1 MRLRIASAC
10 CALFLMPV
18 SIVAAKNPTDD
29 GVVHGTI
36 NIALGNKNGLVVL
49 TDSMVTSTD
58 ATGAHHQLPTP
69 GQKLFKLDDRTIC
82 SVAGFAAAPA
92 VSTRFTAS
100 DLNTSTSAI
109 IHEYVR
115 QSAPQSRQS
124 IAEKLRALAFLFEMH
139 LAMIANV
146 RDAAGSPTPI
156 DAYRFQFIV
165 AGYDIDDKPK
175 IGRIALRMKNN
186 NGSFI
191 SEIEDVS
198 LLNVEEEL
206 VAQLTGMP
214 DVAAQILQHPESK
227 PQDAAIKL
235 YATSLTESGG
245 RSLTLE
251 QMEELAKRL
260 AYYTSKAHEEVG
272 GPNQVAILQKSQTVK
287 IDQPTFPELP
297 RPLFRFS
304 LVVDSHFSYSSVVF
318 AKGSPA
324 VFVRCSWVGMQH
336 DLDGHYYIGS
346 EFTKSVLIY
355 DGGDVNLG
363 DTNRVTDSVLLLGP
377 HAILENEAVRRLTG
391 TFSSLRVA
399 YAVSKPKPWQVVP

>member
-1 MRLRIASAC
+1 MRLCIASAC
-10 CALFLMPV
+10 RALLLVPL
-18 SIVAAKNPTDD
+18 SIVAAENPTGD

-49 TDSMVTSTD
+49 TDSMVTATD
-58 ATGAHHQLPTP
+58 ATGTHQLSNP
-69 GQKLFKLDDRTIC
+69 GQKLFKLDDRTVC
-82 SVAGFAAAPA
+82 SVAGFASAPA
-92 VSTRFTAS
+92 GSTRVTVS

-115 QSAPQSRQS
+115 QSTPQPRQS
-124 IAEKLRALAFLFEMH
+124 IAEKLRALASIFKMH

-146 RDAAGSPTPI
+146 RDAAGNPTPI
-156 DAYRFQFIV
+156 DTYRFQLIV

-175 IGRIALRMKNN
+175 IGRIALRMKNST
-186 NGSFI
+186 GSLI

-206 VAQLTGMP
+206 VSQLNGMP
-214 DVAAQILQHPESK
+214 NVAAQILLHPESE
-227 PQDAAIKL
+227 PRDAAIRL
-235 YATSLTESGG
+235 YATSLAENGG

-251 QMEELAKRL
+251 QMVELAKRL
-260 AYYTSKAHEEVG
+260 AYYTSKAHSEVG
-272 GPNQVAILQKSQTVK
+272 GPNQVAIFKKSETVS
-287 IDQPTFPELP
+287 INQPNFPEPP

-304 LVVDSHFSYSSVVF
+304 LIVDSHFSYSSVVF

-346 EFTKSVLIY
+346 EFRNSVLMY
-355 DGGDVNLG
+355 NGGDVNLG
-363 DTNRVTDSVLLLGP
+363 DTNRVTDSVLVLGP
-377 HAILENEAVRRLTG
+377 HAILENEVVRHLTAA
-391 TFSSLRVA
+391 FSSLRVA
-399 YAVSKPKPWQVVP
+399 YAVSNPKPWQVVP

>member
-1 MRLRIASAC
+1 MRLRIASAS
-10 CALFLMPV
+10 CALFLVPL
-18 SIVAAKNPTDD
+18 SIVAAENPTDD

-49 TDSMVTSTD
+49 TDSMVTTTD
-58 ATGAHHQLPTP
+58 ATGTHQLSNPS
-69 GQKLFKLDDRTIC
+69 QKLFKLDDRTVC
-82 SVAGFAAAPA
+82 SVAGFASAAA
-92 VSTRFTAS
+92 VSTRVTVP

-115 QSAPQSRQS
+115 QSAPQSSQS
-124 IAEKLRALAFLFEMH
+124 IAEKLRALASLFRMH

-146 RDAAGSPTPI
+146 RDAAGNPTPI
-156 DAYRFQFIV
+156 DKYRFQLIV

-175 IGRIALRMKNN
+175 IGRIELRMKSDT
-186 NGSFI
+186 GSLI

-198 LLNVEEEL
+198 LLNVEEEF
-206 VAQLTGMP
+206 VWQLNGMP
-214 DVAAQILQHPESK
+214 DVASQILRHPESK
-227 PQDAAIKL
+227 PEDAAIKL
-235 YATSLTESGG
+235 YATSLTENGG

-251 QMEELAKRL
+251 QMVELAKRL
-260 AYYTSKAHEEVG
+260 AYYTSQAHREVG
-272 GPNQVAILQKSQTVK
+272 GRDQVAIFKKSQTVS
-287 IDQPTFPELP
+287 IDQPTFLEPP

-346 EFTKSVLIY
+346 AFTNSVLMY

-377 HAILENEAVRRLTG
+377 HAILENEIVRHLTAA
-391 TFSSLRVA
+391 FSSLRVA